1 MRKQGI
7 DYETEKEEAETI
19 PVSAEVVRR
28 LFFNFFCK
36 RKPDFL
42 LINFNRNKFLM
53 VVPATHQFALGI
65 DIGGTNTI
73 FGIVDSRG
81 DIKYRGAISTN
92 KYDNVTDYIEAL
104 YEAVKPALDL
114 INGDELIR
122 GIGIGAPNGNYYT
135 GAIEYA
141 PNLKWKGIIPFAD
154 LITAKFGLPS
164 ALTNDANAAAV
175 GEMMYGAARGMKDFI
190 MITLGTGVGSGIVA
204 NGQVVYGHD
213 GFAGEL
219 GHTIIIPNGRLHRGT
234 GMRGSLETY
243 ASATGVKLTA
253 IEMLSKYPNEP
264 SLLRNYKEEEIDS
277 RKVYDCAIL
286 GDKIA
291 NEIYKFTGEIL
302 GKALANFIMFSSPE
316 AIILFG
322 GLCKAGD
329 LLTIPTLKH
338 MEANVL
344 PIYQNKVKLIFSEL
358 KEADAAILGASAL
371 VWESKK
377 PS

>member
-1 MRKQGI
+1 
-7 DYETEKEEAETI
+7 
-19 PVSAEVVRR
+19 
-28 LFFNFFCK
+28 
-36 RKPDFL
+36 
-42 LINFNRNKFLM
+42 M
-53 VVPATHQFALGI
+53 VIPATHQFALGI

-92 KYDNVTDYIEAL
+92 KYDNVTDYIDAL
-104 YEAVKPALDL
+104 YQAVYPAFDL

-141 PNLKWKGIIPFAD
+141 PNLKWRGIIPFAD

-243 ASATGVKLTA
+243 ASATGVRLTA
-253 IEMLSKYPNEP
+253 IEMLSNYPDEP
-264 SLLRNYKEEEIDS
+264 SLLRNFRQEEIDS
-277 RKVYDCAIL
+277 RIVYECAIL

-291 NEIYKFTGEIL
+291 NEVYTFTGEIL

-322 GLCKAGD
+322 GLCKAGE
-329 LLTIPTLKH
+329 LLTNPTHDH

-344 PIYQNKVKLIFSEL
+344 PIYKNKVKLIFSEL